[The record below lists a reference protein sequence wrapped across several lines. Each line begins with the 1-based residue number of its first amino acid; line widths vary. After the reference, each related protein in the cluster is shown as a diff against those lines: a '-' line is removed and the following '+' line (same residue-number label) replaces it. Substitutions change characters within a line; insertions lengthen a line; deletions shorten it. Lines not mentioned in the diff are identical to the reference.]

1 MAYDQARIDDLKMCI
16 CRLRGIPP
24 FEGSPM
30 EADMAYARWIIR
42 EFTQDEIE
50 YALEALSI
58 LGPEGIPLDLR
69 KEVAADTEATQAGG
83 HSERAHAKLSAS
95 GSKRWLT
102 CTPSAGLEED
112 FEDSES
118 EFALEGTAA
127 HEYSEILL
135 TIELGLGDE
144 ESLDKTRTQK
154 IEFET
159 NNRFFSNEMADHCKT
174 YVDLVIERYHA
185 ALATTPNAQISI
197 EERLDFSAWV
207 PEGFGTGDTLIIAND
222 YIEVIDLKYGKGV
235 KVDAEDNT
243 QMRLYGLGA
252 MDAYDMLY
260 DFKEIRMTIV
270 QPRLD
275 NIVTEV
281 LSIDE
286 LRSWGDDYV
295 KPRALLADKGEGE
308 FCAGDHCG
316 FCKARHTCRDRA
328 EYYMELEKFES
339 KKAPLLSVA
348 EIAEILAKASALQK
362 WAEDIQGYALE
373 QAEKHGIKYPGWKLV
388 EGKAN
393 RKISD
398 EDAVATVLDLEGYT
412 DEQIYNKKMKGIGD
426 LEKLLGK
433 KQFETFAGPYV
444 IKPPGKATL
453 APETDKRPE
462 INSSEQAERDFED

>member
-1 MAYDQARIDDLKMCI
+1 MAYNEARIDDLKMAI
-16 CRLRGIPP
+16 CRLRGIAP
-24 FEGSPM
+24 FESGPYK
-30 EADMAYARWIIR
+30 ADMSYARWIIR
-42 EFTQDEIE
+42 DFTQDEIE
-50 YALEALSI
+50 FALTGLQI

-69 KEVAADTEATQAGG
+69 KDTPADTEAISTID

-127 HEYSEILL
+127 HEYGELL
-135 TIELGLGDE
+135 LRVELGGNDGADIAE
-144 ESLDKTRTQK
+144 ATAFADS
-154 IEFET
+154 
-159 NNRFFSNEMADHCKT
+159 NRFYSNELADYCQQ

-197 EERLDFSAWV
+197 EERLDYSAWV
-207 PEGFGTGDTLIIAND
+207 PDGFGTGDVVIIAND

-235 KVDAEDNT
+235 KVDAEDNS

-281 LSIDE
+281 LSIDD
-286 LRSWGDDYV
+286 LRAWGDDYV

-316 FCKARHTCRDRA
+316 FCKARHTCRARA
-328 EYYMELEKFES
+328 EYVLELEKFELRNG
-339 KKAPLLSVA
+339 PLLSID
-348 EIAEILAKASALQK
+348 EIAVILGKANALQK
-362 WAEDIQGYALE
+362 WADDIQGYALQ
-373 QAEKHGIKYPGWKLV
+373 QAENHGIKYPGWKLV
-388 EGKAN
+388 EGKSN
-393 RKISD
+393 RKITD
-398 EDAVATVLDLEGYT
+398 EDAVGTVLDLEGYT
-412 DEQIYNKKMKGIGD
+412 DDQIYNKKMKGIGD

-453 APETDKRPE
+453 AVESDKRPE
-462 INSSEQAERDFED
+462 INSADQAEKDFE